1 MVTHSVEAAAPK
13 LEGVTVGIATESW
26 PHRVD
31 VRETSNGD
39 EWNGYVAR
47 HPDATP
53 DHLWQWRPVFEQV
66 FRQQCS
72 YLVARRGAAVAGVL
86 PLVQFTSRLFGRS
99 VVSLPYLNYGG
110 ALASDRAA
118 LDALVDAA
126 KEVAAGF
133 GSSHL
138 ELRHEA
144 RMLPELPFRQ
154 HKVAMRLPLPATPD
168 DLWKALDRKV
178 RNQIRKA
185 QKEALTTVSGGAE
198 LLNEFYPVF
207 ARNMRDLGTPVYSK
221 RLFTATLEAFGGRA
235 HVHVV
240 RHGGIV
246 TAAAI
251 TIADGRT
258 VLVPWASAL
267 REYRHLC
274 TNMLLYWHMLER
286 AIAGGART
294 FDFGRSTV
302 GAGTHHF
309 KQQWGATEVT
319 LHWEYA
325 LLLKGD
331 VPDHGPQSRKFT
343 AAVESW
349 KRLPLWL
356 ANRVGPAIVRHIP

>member
-1 MVTHSVEAAAPK
+1 MVTHSVEVAAPG
-13 LEGVTVGIATESW
+13 LEGAIADTAPTPS
-26 PHRVD
+26 PHPVE
-31 VRETSNGD
+31 VRDTSDGD

-47 HPDATP
+47 HPEATP
-53 DHLWQWRPVFEQV
+53 DHLWQWRSVFEGV
-66 FRQQCS
+66 FRQECS
-72 YLVARRGAAVAGVL
+72 YLLARRGAAVAGVL
-86 PLVQFTSRLFGRS
+86 PLVRFTSRLFGRS

-110 ALASDRAA
+110 ALISDRAA
-118 LDALVDAA
+118 LGALVNAA

-133 GSSHL
+133 RASHL

-144 RMLPELPFRQ
+144 RLLPEVPFRQ
-154 HKVAMRLPLPATPD
+154 HKVAMRLPLPASSD
-168 DLWKALDRKV
+168 ELWNALDRKV

-185 QKEALTTVSGGAE
+185 QKEALTTASGGAE
-198 LLNEFYPVF
+198 LLSEFYPVF
-207 ARNMRDLGTPVYSK
+207 ARNMRDLGTPVYSE
-221 RLFTATLEAFGGRA
+221 RLFAATIEAFGGRA

-251 TIADGRT
+251 TIEDGRT

-309 KQQWGATEVT
+309 KQQWGAREVS
-319 LHWEYA
+319 LHWEYP
-325 LLLKGD
+325 LLTGE

-343 AAVESW
+343 TAVESW
-349 KRLPLWL
+349 RRLPLWI